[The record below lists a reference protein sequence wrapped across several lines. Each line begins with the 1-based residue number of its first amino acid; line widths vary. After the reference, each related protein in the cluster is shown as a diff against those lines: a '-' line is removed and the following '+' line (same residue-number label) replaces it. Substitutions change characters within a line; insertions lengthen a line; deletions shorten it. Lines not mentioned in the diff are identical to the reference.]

1 MHKESTRACSE
12 ELQESFDVMEE
23 YPMCLRKFL
32 GKHANFGRQRW
43 SQEFS
48 LKGVLK
54 SCNKRT

>member
-32 GKHANFGRQRW
+32 GKHARFWQATMEPRIQ
-43 SQEFS
+43 F
-48 LKGVLK
+48 KGSIKKL
-54 SCNKRT
+54 